1 MIGLTIFRIV
11 FFTAFVGL
19 HCALMAGLVLEWRRD
34 RKASTGRHGAGG
46 AGPAGFQ
53 SGPPPKV
60 SVIIPVHDENLRMDR
75 LLESL
80 AAQEYP
86 AAEIIFVDDR
96 STDGGAQKLEA
107 FIRRMAKMDRGK
119 CRIITLTENP
129 GPNHK
134 QYALGR
140 GIDAAEGEF
149 LLLTD
154 ADCEVPPCWI
164 AAMVQRLA
172 DERAGAVIG
181 PVFKRTGGKGF
192 FWFYQCLDHAIRY
205 MYLAGASGIGAAGG
219 GFGNNLIL
227 RRKSLDAVGG
237 YGSVP
242 FSPTEDAALVARI
255 RSHSRYQVHS
265 AVGAETHVFT
275 GPERSWG
282 ALLNQTLRWNNGGL
296 FSPDLMTRLSFNYL
310 MISISMGIL
319 AIPLLPLFR
328 GLWPLPFGVIL
339 SMLMNTIAMRRL
351 FSSALPREGVL
362 TAPYYLFQ
370 LVFTPAWMTLLTLFG
385 FFGMKINW
393 KGSPVK

>member
-1 MIGLTIFRIV
+1 LIGFTIFRIM

-34 RKASTGRHGAGG
+34 RKVSLGVHAADGS
-46 AGPAGFQ
+46 GPAGFQ
-53 SGPPPKV
+53 SGSLPRV
-60 SVIIPVHDENLRMDR
+60 SVIIPVHDESLRMDR

-96 STDGGAQKLEA
+96 STDGGLQKLEG
-107 FIRRMAKMDRGK
+107 FIRRMAELGRGK

-140 GIDAAEGEF
+140 GIEAAEGDF

-164 AAMVQRLA
+164 AAMVRRLA
-172 DERAGAVIG
+172 DERIGAVIG
-181 PVFKRTGGKGF
+181 PVFKTAGGTGF
-192 FWFYQCLDHAIRY
+192 FWFYQCLDHAVRY
-205 MYLAGASGIGAAGG
+205 IYLAGASGIGAAGG

-227 RRKSLDAVGG
+227 RRESLIAVGG

-255 RSHSRYQVHS
+255 RSHSRYQVRS
-265 AVGAETHVFT
+265 AVGTETLVFT
-275 GPERSWG
+275 GPEKTWR

-296 FSPDLMTRLSFNYL
+296 FSPDLMARLSFSYL

-319 AIPLLPLFR
+319 AIPLLPFFP
-328 GLWPLPFGVIL
+328 GLWPLPFGVVL
-339 SMLMNTIAMRRL
+339 SMLMDTIAMRRL
-351 FSSALPREGVL
+351 FGSALPGDGAS
-362 TAPYYLFQ
+362 TALYYLFQ

-385 FFGMKINW
+385 FLGVKINW
-393 KGSPVK
+393 KGSPVN